1 MQLHDI
7 HPSHTFRPKKRIGR
21 GGKRGTTSGK
31 GQKGQ
36 KSRAGHNIR
45 PAVRDVIIRT
55 PKKRG
60 YHNKRKSLHST
71 TLTLS
76 ALSQLSL
83 SNITP
88 ATLFAQGIISSTK
101 ESVKIV
107 ATGAMTKAVSI
118 EGISVSAQAR
128 TAIIKAGGSIAA

>member
-60 YHNKRKSLHST
+60 YHNKRKSLHAT

-76 ALSQLSL
+76 ALSHLAL

-88 ATLFAQGIISSTK
+88 ATLFKEGIIKSAK
-101 ESVKIV
+101 ESVKII
-107 ATGAMTKAVSI
+107 ATGTLEKAVSI
-118 EGISVSAQAR
+118 EGISVSAQAQA
-128 TAIIKAGGSIAA
+128 AIIKAGGSVTV